1 MNTNTRVTTAIGV
14 LRCGMRQGLI
24 DLRNSMTGGT
34 MVSLMTIPV
43 MLIVVFFRAPGQ
55 KTHSRFTQ
63 SGLG

>member
-1 MNTNTRVTTAIGV
+1 MNANTRVTTAIGV

-43 MLIVVFFRAPGQ
+43 MLIR
-55 KTHSRFTQ
+55 SRPTAA
-63 SGLG
+63 SP